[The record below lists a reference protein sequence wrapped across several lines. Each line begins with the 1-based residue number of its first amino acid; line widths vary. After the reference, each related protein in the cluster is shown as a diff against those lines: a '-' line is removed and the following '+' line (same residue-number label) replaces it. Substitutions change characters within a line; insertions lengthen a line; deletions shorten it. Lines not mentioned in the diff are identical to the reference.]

1 MLAQK
6 AAAGDDG
13 MRISP
18 LVNLDRKGEAY
29 QIMLQQSRRAIGVAI
44 VWGNATHKLRRL
56 HYVCEPMEE
65 VANASTAHHSANKW
79 NPSHNGHAGWYN
91 AHTPNGYTK
100 HTCSL
105 GMDSSTGCF
114 K

>member
-1 MLAQK
+1 MLLVMEQVRLWALLKQPRRDSLEETVIPICAGWFGKVNKDYETLISMLAQK

-44 VWGNATHKLRRL
+44 V
-56 HYVCEPMEE
+56 
-65 VANASTAHHSANKW
+65 
-79 NPSHNGHAGWYN
+79 
-91 AHTPNGYTK
+91 
-100 HTCSL
+100 
-105 GMDSSTGCF
+105 
-114 K
+114 